1 MPGAPDVIV
10 VGLRA
15 LSFIAIFQA
24 AGTVLFVWLFRP
36 QLQNTEAALVRL
48 AAVAAIGGIAFTLA
62 HHFLGPARMT
72 GSFSGVFDLSLQAL
86 LLESSA
92 GSARALRI
100 GGLIVLLLGLRASS
114 PNYRLALLGVA
125 ATLSSF
131 ALMGHTTTHDPG
143 LLLTPLL
150 IVHVVI
156 IAFWFGSLL
165 PLIHVTESESPD
177 VSNDVLNRFSSL
189 ATWSVP
195 MILIA
200 GTAIWLVLLPDF
212 AALTSSYSKL
222 VFAKVAGFT
231 VLLGLAAL
239 NKWRYVPRILSGD
252 SQALVA
258 LRRCI
263 AREWSLMAL
272 IFIVTASLTG
282 FFSPT

>member
-24 AGTVLFVWLFRP
+24 AGTVLFVWLLRP
-36 QLQNTEAALVRL
+36 QLQTTEAALARL
-48 AAVAAIGGIAFTLA
+48 AAVAAVGGIAFTLA

-72 GSFSGVFDLSLQAL
+72 GSFSGIFDLSLQTL

-92 GSARALRI
+92 GSARALRV
-100 GGLIVLLLGLRASS
+100 GGLIVLLFGLRASP

-143 LLLTPLL
+143 LVLTPLL
-150 IVHVVI
+150 IAHVVI

-165 PLIHVTESESPD
+165 PLIHVTESESPT
-177 VSNDVLNRFSSL
+177 VSGDVLSRFSSL

-200 GTAIWLVLLPDF
+200 GTAIWLVLLPGLE
-212 AALTSSYSKL
+212 ALMNSYSKL
-222 VFAKVAGFT
+222 VFVKAAGFI
-231 VLLGLAAL
+231 VLLALAAL
-239 NKWRYVPRILSGD
+239 NKWRYVPKIRAGD
-252 SQALVA
+252 SHALLA